1 MNIKRESRTQLD
13 IAQIIRALDIKDEIC
28 QRYSSCC
35 DCPLCELGVFD
46 APTCR
51 EIAKVK
57 SRLELVYKVVETL

>member
-13 IAQIIRALDIKDEIC
+13 IAQIIMALDIKDEIC
-28 QRYSSCC
+28 QRYSSCW
-35 DCPLCELGVFD
+35 DCPLWELGVFD

-57 SRLELVYKVVETL
+57 SRLELAYKVVETL